1 MELKSIGFFAIT
13 KGLSLEIPA
22 LGEERG
28 PARQI
33 KPLPVPL
40 INVLRKGAFTD
51 PMPMLGRH
59 DRIIANFHPSVR
71 MAMDTMAEMSGEHL
85 SAKANAEEG
94 RIFLQWDANPVDLSA
109 QPSLLIIDAHRAA
122 ENDDAHMVAER

>member
-1 MELKSIGFFAIT
+1 MIT
-13 KGLSLEIPA
+13 KGLGLEILA

-59 DRIIANFHPSVR
+59 DRIIANLHPSVR

-85 SAKANAEEG
+85 SAKANAEKG
-94 RIFLQWDANPVDLSA
+94 RILLQRDTDPVDLSA
-109 QPSLLIIDAHRAA
+109 QPSLLIVDAHRTA
-122 ENDDAHMVAER
+122 ENDDARVFAER